1 MRKTNRRIKMP
12 RHYGNGKRSS
22 GMTTPKPKKKTVKKN
37 GTKKKK

>member
-12 RHYGNGKRSS
+12 KHYGNGNM
-22 GMTTPKPKKKTVKKN
+22 GGTMKKKKNGKKKN